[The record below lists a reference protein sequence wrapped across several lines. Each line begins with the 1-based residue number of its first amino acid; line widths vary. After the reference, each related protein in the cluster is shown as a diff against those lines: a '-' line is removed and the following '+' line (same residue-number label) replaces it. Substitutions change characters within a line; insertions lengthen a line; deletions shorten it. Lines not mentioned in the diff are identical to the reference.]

1 VTDAGFD
8 LLGELPRGTTVLE
21 ASAGTGKTFTIAGL
35 VTRYVAEGIA
45 RLDELLV
52 VTFGRA
58 ATQELRDRVRER
70 LVTARDGLRDPAAA
84 RASDD
89 ELLRHLA
96 QGTDADVASRRR
108 RLVVALSSFDAATV
122 VTTHGFCQQV
132 LIGLGTAGDVD
143 AGGVLVENLDDLVT
157 EVVHDLYLRKWGHG
171 EIAVPPMTLNEAREL
186 ARAVVQDGQAML
198 VPEADG
204 ADESLPAVR
213 FRFAHAVRNEVD
225 RRKRMRRILGYDD
238 LLTRLQMTLANP
250 QTGPA
255 AKVRLRSRYRIV
267 LVDEFQDTDPV
278 QWDILRLAFHGAAT
292 LVLIGDPKQAIY
304 AFRGADVQA
313 YLAAAEV
320 ADHRATLAQNWRSD
334 PDLLRGLD
342 ALLRGAS
349 LGDPRIV
356 VGPVSAAHHGRSLDT
371 TETPVRIRLLR
382 RTDGATMAVDPARQR
397 VTRDVVREV
406 VSLLDGGTLLQP
418 RDGSVPRPVRP
429 GDIAVI
435 VRTGAQLDL
444 VHLALLAAGV
454 PSVER
459 TTSSVFRTSAGTD
472 WIVLLEAL
480 EQPHRSGRLRRLAVS
495 PFVGWDAAGLEYN
508 DVDRLGLRLR
518 YWLRV
523 HEQRGVA
530 ALFETISRDE
540 RLPSR
545 LLGQLDGERRLTDL
559 RHVAEALH
567 AETMAAQ
574 LGLTAGLEWLRRR
587 VDGANEDSSVER
599 SRRLDSDSEAVQ
611 VVTVHASKGLEFPIV
626 LVPFGWDRWIFEP
639 GIPLFHEDATG
650 RRVRNIGG
658 PNSPG
663 FGQDQ
668 RRHKSEE
675 FGEDLR
681 LLYVALTRAQSQ
693 VTAWWAPS
701 TKNTPCAPLHRL
713 LFTDSP
719 ALQVPERVAVPN
731 DATAF
736 ARASVLVVDGCLSVS
751 VVADGANVSWQRAPA
766 MSGTLSAGVLGRG
779 LDTAW
784 RRTSYSALTAGVHD
798 ASPVIGSEP
807 ETQEK
812 DDEPATPAAP
822 APPLAVLHDVVS
834 PMAALPGG
842 TAFGTLV
849 HAVLERIDP
858 TAANLAAEVRA
869 QAEVQLA
876 RSGPVDVDAGVL
888 TAALLPALRTPLG
901 PLTGDRSLADVA
913 PSDRLTELDFELPL
927 CGGDRPQG
935 MSRLADL
942 AAVLRAHLP
951 VDDPLAGYADLL
963 SGPMLGDA
971 VLKGYLGGS
980 IDAVLRADGR
990 YVVVDYKTNRLGEPD
1005 QPLTA
1010 WDYRGSAM
1018 ADAMLQAHY
1027 PLQAL
1032 LYEVALHRFLR
1043 WRLADYD
1050 PPRDLGGVLYLFLR
1064 GMCGPDVALDDG
1076 SLPGVF
1082 GWQPPAALVVAASDV
1097 LAVGAA

>member
-1 VTDAGFD
+1 MTHFD
-8 LLGELPRGTTVLE
+8 LLGELPQGTTVLE

-70 LVTARDGLRDPAAA
+70 LVTARDGLRDPTAA

-89 ELLRHLA
+89 ALLRHLA
-96 QGTDADVASRRR
+96 HGTDGEVATRRR

-143 AGGVLVENLDDLVT
+143 AGAELVENLDDLVT

-171 EIAVPPMTLNEAREL
+171 ELAVAPMTLNEAQDL
-186 ARAVVQDGQAML
+186 ARTVVQDGHAIL
-198 VPEADG
+198 VPQADG
-204 ADESLPAVR
+204 ADDSLPAVR
-213 FRFAHAVRNEVD
+213 VRLAQAVRDEVD
-225 RRKRMRRILGYDD
+225 RRKRLRRILGYDD
-238 LLTRLQMTLANP
+238 LLTRLQTTLADP
-250 QTGPA
+250 HTGPA
-255 AKVRLRSRYRIV
+255 AKMRLRSRYRIV

-313 YLAAAEV
+313 YLAAADV
-320 ADHRATLAQNWRSD
+320 ADQHATLAQNWRSD

-342 ALLRGAS
+342 ALFRGAA

-356 VGPVSAAHHGRSLDT
+356 VGPVSAAHRGRSLDST
-371 TETPVRIRLLR
+371 QAPVRIRLVPK
-382 RTDGATMAVDPARQR
+382 GARQKLLVKPAREL
-397 VTRDVVREV
+397 VVHDVVREV
-406 VSLLDGGTLLQP
+406 VALLEQPPLLQP
-418 RDGSVPRPVRP
+418 RDGAPSRSLRP

-435 VRTGAQLDL
+435 VRTNAQLDL
-444 VHLALLAAGV
+444 VHEALLAAGV
-454 PSVER
+454 PSVQR
-459 TTSSVFRTSAGTD
+459 STRSVFRTAAAGD
-472 WIVLLEAL
+472 WLVLLDAL

-495 PFVGWDAAGLEYN
+495 PFVGWDAAGLESN
-508 DVDRLGLRLR
+508 DVDGLGLRLR

-523 HEQRGVA
+523 YEERGVA

-545 LLGQLDGERRLTDL
+545 LLGQLAGERRLTDL

-574 LGLTAGLEWLRRR
+574 LGLTAGHEWLRRR
-587 VDGANEDSSVER
+587 VAEAGEDASTER

-611 VVTVHASKGLEFPIV
+611 LVTVWASKGLEFPVV
-626 LVPFGWDRWIFEP
+626 LVPFDWDRYVSDAA
-639 GIPLFHEDATG
+639 IPLFHEDGTG
-650 RRVRNIGG
+650 RRVRNVGG
-658 PNSPG
+658 QGSPG
-663 FGQDQ
+663 FGADQ
-668 RRHKSEE
+668 LRDRSEGL
-675 FGEDLR
+675 GEDLR

-693 VTAWWAPS
+693 VTAWWAPG
-701 TKNTPCAPLHRL
+701 TYTTPNAALHRL
-713 LFTDSP
+713 LFTAAP
-719 ALQVPERVAVPN
+719 ALDVPERVAVPS
-731 DATAF
+731 DATAA
-736 ARASVLVVDGCLSVS
+736 ARASALAVDGCLSVS
-751 VVADGANVSWQRAPA
+751 VVPDGADVSWQRPA
-766 MSGTLSAGVLGRG
+766 ATSAALSAAVLHRG

-807 ETQEK
+807 EVSEK
-812 DDEPATPAAP
+812 DDEPVTPSAPAAT
-822 APPLAVLHDVVS
+822 AAVHDVVS
-834 PMAALPGG
+834 PMDALPGG

-849 HAVLERIDP
+849 HAVLERMDP
-858 TAANLAAEVRA
+858 TAADLAAEVRA
-869 QAEVQLA
+869 QVEIQLG
-876 RSGPVDVDAGVL
+876 RSGPADLDAAQL

-901 PLTGDRSLADVA
+901 PLVGGRSLADFA
-913 PSDRLTELDFELPL
+913 ASDRLTELDFELPL
-927 CGGDRPQG
+927 CGGDRPHG
-935 MSRLADL
+935 TSRLADL

-951 VDDPLAGYADLL
+951 PDDPLAGYAELL
-963 SGPMLGDA
+963 DDPVLGDA

-990 YVVVDYKTNRLGEPD
+990 YLVVDYKTNRLGEPD
-1005 QPLTA
+1005 RPLTA
-1010 WDYRGSAM
+1010 WDYRGAAL
-1018 ADAMLQAHY
+1018 ADAMLHAHY

-1043 WRLADYD
+1043 WRIASYD
-1050 PPRDLGGVLYLFLR
+1050 PARQLGGVLYLFLR
-1064 GMCGPDVALDDG
+1064 GMCGPDVALEG
-1076 SLPGVF
+1076 GAQPGVF
-1082 GWQPPAALVVAASDV
+1082 AWRPRAALVVAASDV
-1097 LAVGAA
+1097 LAGAR